1 MEPIMI
7 LAFIIFTLVWVSI
20 MNVISQT
27 AHEMDGHGCEDGPV
41 DIYAYNDHLTVYRP
55 DDNQNALVPGF
66 FVQRSTNPGQV
77 NRHFMMAGNQSIT
90 VLGVLNAS
98 QIQDSQGNW
107 DFSRPLRITSRGRVR
122 VWSGEALAVD
132 IPIMSDAT
140 SRAVAFTAGVDP
152 AQAYKG
158 ITRSACTAAGEWVEI
173 DLIAD

>member
-1 MEPIMI
+1 MEI
-7 LAFIIFTLVWVSI
+7 LLLIAFILFLFTWTAI
-20 MNVISQT
+20 MNVLSQVP
-27 AHEMDGHGCEDGPV
+27 HEMDGSGCEDGPV
-41 DIYAYNDHLTVYRP
+41 DVYAYNDHLSVYRP
-55 DDNQNALVPGF
+55 DDNQTAIVPGF
-66 FVQRSTNPGQV
+66 FAARSTNPGQT
-77 NRHFMMAGNQSIT
+77 NRHFMLAVNQDIT
-90 VLGVLNAS
+90 VLGVTNAS

-122 VWSGEALAVD
+122 VFAGEALPVD
-132 IPIMSDAT
+132 TPIMSDAT